1 MTLSM
6 LEPIEKFEIQTYKKS
21 SHVDKKNYVPFSG
34 SPRKHPWD
42 LEKIILIVDP
52 FTSNTFY
59 YEFKIKDIGFAEELA
74 NMTNIDG
81 EAVGMA
87 RIWVKKRSMAIQSTP
102 FVVEDIRS
110 L

>member
-1 MTLSM
+1 MS
-6 LEPIEKFEIQTYKKS
+6 
-21 SHVDKKNYVPFSG
+21 
-34 SPRKHPWD
+34 
-42 LEKIILIVDP
+42 